1 MNNEDKFQ
9 RQMEFILNQ
18 QAQFAADIGQLKDLH
33 NQQSQIVTRLNDV
46 VTRLATVTLE
56 GFKTIESK
64 MAALVDAQIRTE
76 ENVSILSERMTTLTE
91 AQAHTDDRLNALI
104 NVVERHI
111 SEGHN
116 GGPQR

>member
-46 VTRLATVTLE
+46 VTPV
-56 GFKTIESK
+56 GYC
-64 MAALVDAQIRTE
+64 DAGRVQNYRK
-76 ENVSILSERMTTLTE
+76 
-91 AQAHTDDRLNALI
+91 Q
-104 NVVERHI
+104 
-111 SEGHN
+111 N
-116 GGPQR
+116 GGVSRRADPNRGERLDIE